1 MQLTISM
8 LISHTNRIVYCIMRD
23 AILNRHHWERRREK
37 KKKNVGK
44 VVGRRKRHLTYV
56 VETRLVT

>member
-1 MQLTISM
+1 M